1 MRVRHA
7 AVIALLVPTW
17 AWAGFLSGNGLK
29 QRCSDE
35 SVECAAYIMGI
46 SDAHD
51 YYVHFGGISNFCAPM
66 EVTNG
71 QMKAITE
78 KYMEEHP
85 EKLHF
90 AASDIVLNA
99 LAEAFPCKQ

>member
-7 AVIALLVPTW
+7 AAVALLVPTW

-51 YYVHFGGISNFCAPM
+51 YFVHFGALAIACAPR
-66 EVTNG
+66 EVTVG
-71 QMKAITE
+71 QMNAIA
-78 KYMEEHP
+78 KRYMEEHP
-85 EKLHF
+85 ERLHL
-90 AASDIVLNA
+90 AASAIVLSA